1 MAKYKIPVQA
11 ISYVEIEADN
21 LEQAV
26 KQVNHGEIS
35 IPGIDKSK
43 VSNWEVDQWSIFEKD
58 DQIVVD
64 EDDSCL
70 YLSDILDHS
79 KY

>member
-26 KQVNHGEIS
+26 EQVNHGEVS